1 MEMSARRQ
9 GNFLGP
15 IGRWLKEEK
24 AELKKVVWPP
34 YAKVQQNTII
44 VLISILL
51 IGIIIWAFDYVF
63 LQAVTAVLGTQG

>member
-1 MEMSARRQ
+1 MEMSARR

-44 VLISILL
+44 VLISIVL
-51 IGIIIWAFDYVF
+51 IGIIIWAFDTIFYT
-63 LQAVTAVLGTQG
+63 LLTAFINR

>member
-1 MEMSARRQ
+1 MEMSARRAS
-9 GNFLGP
+9 GFGP

-34 YAKVQQNTII
+34 YSRVQQNTII

-51 IGIIIWAFDYVF
+51 IGIVIWLCDLLF
-63 LQAVTAVLGTQG
+63 LTLVQLVLNR